1 VNRKFARCPI
11 SAQGESETPNQVS
24 DGGSFRR
31 NRPWYLTGMSTRLRS
46 QAGPPMTL
54 GNMRANGVRSLA
66 VSCHL
71 CHHEAVV
78 SAEPVARSRASAS
91 VRPAHGVHRVR
102 HHRCR
107 RAAELAGATGAGEPD
122 RRAMASLK
130 STSHSQVNS
139 CSTPF
144 LCFVFLPSIWL
155 PLSECHQPASCFL
168 RPQESRLDSRWVL
181 GSSER
186 RCRRGRS

>member
-1 VNRKFARCPI
+1 M
-11 SAQGESETPNQVS
+11 VS
-24 DGGSFRR
+24 SPAWAHDHD
-31 NRPWYLTGMSTRLRS
+31 PP
-46 QAGPPMTL
+46 AGDPMTL
-54 GNMRANGVRSLA
+54 GNMPANGVRSLD
-66 VSCHL
+66 VSCWR
-71 CHHEAVV
+71 CHHGANADPWPDHV
-78 SAEPVARSRASAS
+78 S
-91 VRPAHGVHRVR
+91 VRIGLHEPQ

-107 RAAELAGATGAGEPD
+107 CAAELAGTAATGEPD

-144 LCFVFLPSIWL
+144 LCFLFSPSIWL
-155 PLSECHQPASCFL
+155 PSSECHQPASCFL

-181 GSSER
+181 GSSEP